1 MTEEEKMRQGLLYDA
16 NYDEELLAERRR
28 CKELCFEYNRLSP
41 AREDERRALIR
52 RQLGRTGRRFEIN
65 APFWCDYGRNVEIGE
80 NFYANHNCVIL
91 DGAKVVFGDNVF
103 VGPNCGFYTAGHPL
117 DAGLRGRGLEYA
129 KPIAVGD
136 NVWIGAGVSVLPGV
150 TIGSGSVVGAG
161 SVVNRDIPA
170 GVVAA
175 GNPCRVIRPIAE
187 TDRPREEAVDDSRR
201 HKRLTRRSC
210 CITLTSCKFYRRVFV
225 YVQFFDTFLFHYYP
239 LRGLYF
245 FAHKNSKFSKSKSN

>member
-52 RQLGRTGRRFEIN
+52 RLLGRTGRRFEIN

-129 KPIAVGD
+129 RPITVGD
-136 NVWIGAGVSVLPGV
+136 NVWIGGNCVVMQGV
-150 TIGSGSVVGAG
+150 TT
-161 SVVNRDIPA
+161 
-170 GVVAA
+170 A

-187 TDRPREEAVDDSRR
+187 TDRPREEAVGESR
-201 HKRLTRRSC
+201 
-210 CITLTSCKFYRRVFV
+210 
-225 YVQFFDTFLFHYYP
+225 
-239 LRGLYF
+239 
-245 FAHKNSKFSKSKSN
+245 